1 MSKRTGID
9 RMVRGSTGE
18 VVNIARRQI
27 FSSADRV
34 GPVPHGVP
42 RRKLQRVLCE
52 LLESEI
58 NAGLQTFAFD
68 TFRVSKAPSRSS
80 CSVRRST
87 RSQEDAAR
95 ARRLPAFFTLRGA
108 LLQACHRL
116 YGFRR
121 HTLSSIAPGIR
132 AKGYRD
138 RAV

>member
-68 TFRVSKAPSRSS
+68 TFRVWIGDELNGLAVTADIMPKDPAWSDDCRGRAM
-80 CSVRRST
+80 
-87 RSQEDAAR
+87 AA
-95 ARRLPAFFTLRGA
+95 
-108 LLQACHRL
+108 
-116 YGFRR
+116 
-121 HTLSSIAPGIR
+121 
-132 AKGYRD
+132 
-138 RAV
+138 